1 MSLQAGDKLGPYE
14 ILAPIGAG
22 GMGEVYRAKDTK
34 LDREVAIKVLPTA
47 LAQDREHLVRFERE
61 AKVLASLNHPNIAQI
76 YGIEESNGVRA
87 LVMELVPGEILKG
100 PLPLETAL
108 NYAKQIAD
116 ALEAAHEKAITH
128 RDLKPANI
136 MVTPEAVVKVL
147 DFGLAAV
154 GHASTPDDANPTN
167 SPTLTMAATQAGM
180 IMGTAAYMS
189 PEQASGKPVDKR
201 ADIWSFGVVLWE
213 MLTGERGC
221 SKARPSR
228 TRWRPFSRTSP
239 TGIARPS
246 KCGAFCNAVWKKIP
260 RRRLRDIADG
270 MALLEEADPEIQQ
283 PSSAASSRWPWAVAA
298 AACLIAAGVALIHF
312 REKPPAQPEV
322 TRFQIRLPDNVTFT
336 STSTPALSPDGRH
349 VAFTAFGP
357 DGRAGLWLQD
367 LDALE
372 ARADPDATAGPD
384 SPPSFWSPDSR
395 FVAFSSAGSKFRKAD
410 LKSGT
415 SQDICDKPGT
425 PVIGGSWNRDGVLIL
440 GSTNSGLWRVPA
452 AGGTPGPLTVLDKS
466 RQERQHEL
474 PWFLPDGRHFVYLR
488 ISVLPEESGIYA
500 GSLDDPPERQ
510 SKKRIL
516 ETGFGAAYVPSAD
529 GKFGRLLFLREG
541 TLMAQTFDPVRL
553 ELAGDPAPVAES
565 VGTVFESGH
574 FAPSANALVYRT
586 STQGRYYQLSW
597 FDSLGKIMGT
607 VGDPGP
613 INELSLSPDGT
624 RVAYRKD
631 SPNRAEAD
639 IWLLDLARGVNT
651 PFTFGPRVAF
661 FPVWSPDGS
670 EIVFASN
677 RDGVYN
683 LYRKPANGARE
694 EELLLR
700 TNENKRPWS
709 WSRDGRFL
717 LYGTSVSPAFTAN
730 DIWVLP
736 MQGDHKPFPFQ
747 QTRFDELAAQF
758 SPDGHWVSYASSES
772 GVFEVYVREFI
783 TPQDSAAAGGKW
795 IVSKGGGMFSQWR
808 ADGKELLLF
817 SRARGTA
824 TSVSIDTARSFQSG
838 APRELFRLP
847 AGTNWP
853 TATGDLKRILL
864 CIPVEQKG
872 PQSFT
877 VMLNWSAALK
887 P

>member
-1 MSLQAGDKLGPYE
+1 MSLASGARLGPYE

-34 LDREVAIKVLPTA
+34 LDREVAIKVLPAA
-47 LAQDREHLVRFERE
+47 LAQDRERLARFERE

-87 LVMELVPGEILKG
+87 LVMELVPGETLKG

-154 GHASTPDDANPTN
+154 GHASTPGDGNPTN
-167 SPTLTMAATQAGM
+167 STLTMAATQAGM

-213 MLTGERGC
+213 MLTGERLFE
-221 SKARPSR
+221 SETISHTLASVLKDQPDWNRAPARVRRLLKRCLEKDP
-228 TRWRPFSRTSP
+228 
-239 TGIARPS
+239 
-246 KCGAFCNAVWKKIP
+246 KK
-260 RRRLRDIADG
+260 RLRDIADG
-270 MALLEEADPEIQQ
+270 MALLEEESHPEIQQQ
-283 PSSAASSRWPWAVAA
+283 PSSAASSRWPWSVAVAA
-298 AACLIAAGVALIHF
+298 CILAAGLAFTHL
-312 REKPPAQPEV
+312 REKPPARPEV
-322 TRFQIRLPDNVTFT
+322 TRFQIRLPDKVTFT

-357 DGRAGLWLQD
+357 DGRAGLWVQD

-372 ARADPDATAGPD
+372 ARAVPDANTGPD

-395 FVAFSSAGSKFRKAD
+395 FVAFSSASSKFRKAD
-410 LKSGT
+410 LQSGT

-425 PVIGGSWNRDGVLIL
+425 PVIGGSWNRSGVLIL

-452 AGGTPGPLTVLDKS
+452 AGGTPVPLTVLDKS

-488 ISVLPEESGIYA
+488 ISVMPEESGIYA

-510 SKKRIL
+510 SAKRIL
-516 ETGFGAAYVPSAD
+516 AAGFGAAYVPSAD
-529 GKFGRLLFLREG
+529 GNFGRLLFLREG
-541 TLMAQTFDPVRL
+541 TLMAQTFDPVRM
-553 ELAGDPAPVAES
+553 ELVGDPAPVAEG
-565 VGTVFESGH
+565 VGTVFETGH
-574 FAPSANALVYRT
+574 FAPSANTLVYRT
-586 STQGRYYQLSW
+586 STQGRYLQLSW
-597 FDSLGKIMGT
+597 FDSRGKVLGT

-613 INELSLSPDGT
+613 IGELSLSPDGT
-624 RVAYRKD
+624 RVVYRRD

-651 PFTFGPRVAF
+651 RFTFGPRVASS
-661 FPVWSPDGS
+661 PVWSPDGA

-717 LYGTSVSPAFTAN
+717 LYGTSVSPAFTSN

-772 GVFEVYVREFI
+772 GFFEVYVREFI
-783 TPQDSAAAGGKW
+783 APRDSAAAGGKW

-824 TSVSIDTARSFQSG
+824 TSVSIDTTRSFQAG

-847 AGTNWP
+847 AGTNWA

-864 CIPVEQKG
+864 SIPVEQRG

-877 VMLNWSAALK
+877 VMLNWSAAPK